1 MSRKFLTIISLFAAM
16 QSSAQTVTTP
26 IKELSEVT
34 VTTANKI
41 EQKQNTTGKVIT
53 VISKEQIEQSSGK
66 TVAEVLN
73 EQAGVVVSGSN
84 GALGTPQTIF
94 MRGADQGRV
103 LILLDGI
110 PVNDPSQI
118 NSDFDLN
125 LFSINDVEKIEI
137 CKGAQSTLYGSDA
150 IAGVINIITIK
161 KDVSK
166 PFNTKI
172 AAAGGTYNT
181 FKGNV
186 QVYGKLDKFIYTVR
200 YAKLTTDGFSTAKDT
215 FTVDDKDGYS
225 SDATNASV
233 QYQPTKNLLFK
244 TYAMYSRYKAGIDAA
259 AFSDETNDFIKNNYF
274 SSGGGFQFKND
285 AVTLVG
291 NYQFSQTN
299 RLNQRDSIDKIP
311 FSYYLYNKY
320 FAKTQYVELYASIKL
335 GGGFTLLEGADYR
348 YALMN
353 DQYMSVSS
361 YGPYSSSFPDSSM
374 SQGSMYT
381 SLLFNHDKINVELG
395 GRLNVHSRYGS
406 NYTYTFNP
414 SYAIDDHFRAFGSI
428 ASGFKTPSLYQLYDP
443 FAGNKD
449 LQPEKSTNYELGV
462 EQNDKKCSN
471 RLVFFYRDTKS
482 GIAFNYITFQ
492 YYNFG
497 HQQARGLEYET
508 KFEPIKNLNIIAS
521 YTFVSGDEETQ
532 NRVDNNDTVYTYLL
546 KRPKHNININ
556 VAYSITKDFQVSL
569 SGKYVGSTFDLGGY
583 QVPDVLLKSYFL
595 LGGYAE
601 YKLKKYFT
609 IFADVKN
616 ITNTKYTEIN
626 GYNTRGFNFLAGFRF
641 NY

>member
-1 MSRKFLTIISLFAAM
+1 MSKKILTIISLFAAM
-16 QSSAQTVTTP
+16 QSSAQTST
-26 IKELSEVT
+26 IKELSEVI
-34 VTTANKI
+34 VTTANKV
-41 EQKQNTTGKVIT
+41 EQKQNSTGKVIT
-53 VISKEQIEQSSGK
+53 VIGKEQIEKSSGK

-73 EQAGVVVSGSN
+73 EQAGIVVSGSS

-94 MRGADQGRV
+94 MRGADEGRV

-161 KDVSK
+161 NDVSK

-172 AAAGGTYNT
+172 TAAGGTYNT

-186 QVYGKLDKFIYTVR
+186 QVYGKVNKFIYTVR

-233 QYQPTKNLLFK
+233 QYQATKNLLFK
-244 TYAMYSRYKAGIDAA
+244 TYVMYSRYKAGIDAA
-259 AFSDETNDFIKNNYF
+259 AFSDETNDFIKNNYL
-274 SSGGGFQFKND
+274 STGGGFQFKND

-299 RLNQRDSIDKIP
+299 RSNQRDSVDKIP

-335 GGGFTLLEGADYR
+335 GAGFTLLQGADYR

-353 DQYMSVSS
+353 DQYMSVSG

-381 SLLFNHDKINVELG
+381 SLLYNHDKINVELG

-449 LQPEKSTNYELGV
+449 LQPEKSTSYELGI
-462 EQNDKKCSN
+462 EHTYKKFSN
-471 RLVFFYRDTKS
+471 RFVFFCRDTKS

-497 HQQARGLEYET
+497 HQQARGFEYET
-508 KFEPIKNLNIIAS
+508 KLEPVKNLQILAN
-521 YTFVSGDEETQ
+521 YTFVTGDEETQ
-532 NRVDNNDTVYTYLL
+532 NRIDNNDTVYTYLL
-546 KRPKHNININ
+546 KRPKSNLNINI
-556 VAYSITKDFQVSL
+556 AYNITKDFQVSL

-583 QVPDVLLKSYFL
+583 QVPDVPLKSYFL

-626 GYNTRGFNFLAGFRF
+626 GYNTQGFNFIAGVRF